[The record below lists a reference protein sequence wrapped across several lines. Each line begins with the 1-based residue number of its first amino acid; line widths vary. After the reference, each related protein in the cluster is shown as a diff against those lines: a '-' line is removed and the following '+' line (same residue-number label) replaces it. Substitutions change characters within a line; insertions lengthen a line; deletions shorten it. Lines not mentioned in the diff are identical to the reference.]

1 MEIGKEE
8 GFGVMD
14 LNEIGLVVLV
24 IMIEDFSNLKCKE
37 KLNDVDFKDEGL
49 IIIKNMEKENIG
61 YELKEKIFFVIEY

>member
-8 GFGVMD
+8 GFGVMY

-61 YELKEKIFFVIEY
+61 YEMKEKNFFVIEY

>member
-61 YELKEKIFFVIEY
+61 YELKEKNFFVIEY

>member
-61 YELKEKIFFVIEY
+61 YELKEKNFFVIDY